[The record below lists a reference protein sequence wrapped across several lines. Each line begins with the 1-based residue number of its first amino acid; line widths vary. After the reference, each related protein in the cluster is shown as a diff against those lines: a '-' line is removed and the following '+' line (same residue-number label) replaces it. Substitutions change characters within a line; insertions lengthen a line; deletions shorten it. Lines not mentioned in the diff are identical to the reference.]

1 MALGAQQ
8 GGIFKLVV
16 GQGMLLAGIGVV
28 IGLAGSLAASKLL
41 GGLLYEVSPTDPLT
55 LASITLVV
63 LFVTFLAS
71 YVPARRAARVDPM
84 VALRYE

>member
-1 MALGAQQ
+1 MLGAQQ